1 MESNSRMKSYIG
13 IWVGLIC
20 IAGIEVFLTYRN
32 FSVHQLLAILLILAF
47 IESGIALMYFMHLKY
62 EKPSLF
68 WSLVPAVLFV
78 LLMMNQI
85 WPDAYRLARLK
96 LPIQ

>member
-1 MESNSRMKSYIG
+1 MESSSRMKSYIG

-32 FSVHQLLAILLILAF
+32 LSVHQLLGILLILAF
-47 IESGIALMYFMHLKY
+47 IEAGIALMYFMHLKY